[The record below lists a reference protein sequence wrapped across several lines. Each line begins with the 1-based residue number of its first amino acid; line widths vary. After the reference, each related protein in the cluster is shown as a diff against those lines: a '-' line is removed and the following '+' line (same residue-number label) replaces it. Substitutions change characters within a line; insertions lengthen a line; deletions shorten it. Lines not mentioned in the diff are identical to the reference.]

1 MGLKAFVDL
10 GGGDLSVAGYIYY
23 TPDFFGCCCGHGWVS
38 FLGMLV
44 VSVCAQF
51 TLVVHCGLG
60 AGTSFIALIVL
71 IALLEL
77 FTFP

>member
-1 MGLKAFVDL
+1 MGLEAFVDL
-10 GGGDLSVAGYIYY
+10 GGGDVPIPGYIYY
-23 TPDFFGCCCGHGWVS
+23 SPDLFGCHCGHGWVL

-44 VSVCAQF
+44 VSVCTQF

>member
-1 MGLKAFVDL
+1 MGLETFVDL
-10 GGGDLSVAGYIYY
+10 GSGDLPVAGYIYY

-77 FTFP
+77 LIFP

>member
-1 MGLKAFVDL
+1 MSLETFVDL
-10 GGGDLSVAGYIYY
+10 GSGDLPVAGYIYY
-23 TPDFFGCCCGHGWVS
+23 TPDFFGCCCGHVWVS